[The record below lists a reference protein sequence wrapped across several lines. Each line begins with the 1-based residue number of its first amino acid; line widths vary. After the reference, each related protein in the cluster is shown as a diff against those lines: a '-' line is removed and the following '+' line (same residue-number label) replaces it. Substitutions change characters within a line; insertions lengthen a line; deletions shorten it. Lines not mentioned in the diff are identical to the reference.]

1 MNEEE
6 KKRLDESEP
15 QTETDAE
22 QTPPIPESE
31 AAESS
36 SECEEEE
43 EMEDAAVSED
53 ENGDESVPEP
63 EAEQPQQEP
72 QQEPQPQQQP
82 MEKMLTQSQ
91 VNELVGR
98 ARQEGR
104 ESALKELYGR
114 YGVSGDSELND
125 VFGRG
130 QAYLTLDDDFKA
142 EQSSNK
148 ALLAEN
154 ALLKTKVDESRW
166 EDIKAILGSKNMDIT
181 PENIEAEIPTHPEW
195 RQTVVAQQ
203 QQQAQ
208 AQPQQD
214 SLQPQQQPQQAV
226 LRKLGSESTAKD
238 GGNGDDEE
246 SEQERAMKLF
256 GFNKEKRKGEK
267 RIMTLEEAKAAI
279 EDLKAQGETED
290 DILKV
295 LYGMFTEDK
304 LSLSDLRTF
313 IGILGYEFTEEFEA
327 MSDEDKK
334 TKGWEQEDD
343 PEKSGVDKE
352 EIEKAKEFGDDEGE
366 EKEPEEP
373 EEESEDDEKKRAMK
387 LFGLD
392 K

>member
-6 KKRLDESEP
+6 KKRLSESEVVGDESSEASSEVANESES
-15 QTETDAE
+15 QAETDNTQPTMSE
-22 QTPPIPESE
+22 PEPE
-31 AAESS
+31 AVET
-36 SECEEEE
+36 
-43 EMEDAAVSED
+43 AVSED

-63 EAEQPQQEP
+63 EAEPQQQPQEEQ
-72 QQEPQPQQQP
+72 PQPQQQQP

-195 RQTVVAQQ
+195 RQTVSVQQ
-203 QQQAQ
+203 QQPQAQ
-208 AQPQQD
+208 QPQQD
-214 SLQPQQQPQQAV
+214 SLQPQPQQQPQQAV
-226 LRKLGSESTAKD
+226 LRKLGSESTAKN

-246 SEQERAMKLF
+246 SEKEQAMRLF
-256 GFNKEKRKGEK
+256 GFNK
-267 RIMTLEEAKAAI
+267 
-279 EDLKAQGETED
+279 
-290 DILKV
+290 
-295 LYGMFTEDK
+295 
-304 LSLSDLRTF
+304 
-313 IGILGYEFTEEFEA
+313 
-327 MSDEDKK
+327 
-334 TKGWEQEDD
+334 
-343 PEKSGVDKE
+343 
-352 EIEKAKEFGDDEGE
+352 
-366 EKEPEEP
+366 
-373 EEESEDDEKKRAMK
+373 
-387 LFGLD
+387 
-392 K
+392 

>member
-6 KKRLDESEP
+6 KKRLDESTDDHS

-22 QTPPIPESE
+22 QNPPIPEPE
-31 AAESS
+31 AAECSS
-36 SECEEEE
+36 SECEEE

-53 ENGDESVPEP
+53 ENGDESEPEP
-63 EAEQPQQEP
+63 EAAEP
-72 QQEPQPQQQP
+72 QQEQPQQQQP

-195 RQTVVAQQ
+195 RQTVSVQQ
-203 QQQAQ
+203 QSQAQ
-208 AQPQQD
+208 QPQQD
-214 SLQPQQQPQQAV
+214 SLQPQQQPQPQQAV
-226 LRKLGSESTAKD
+226 LRKLGSESTAKN

-246 SEQERAMKLF
+246 SEKEQAMKLF
-256 GFNKEKRKGEK
+256 GFNK
-267 RIMTLEEAKAAI
+267 
-279 EDLKAQGETED
+279 
-290 DILKV
+290 
-295 LYGMFTEDK
+295 
-304 LSLSDLRTF
+304 
-313 IGILGYEFTEEFEA
+313 
-327 MSDEDKK
+327 
-334 TKGWEQEDD
+334 
-343 PEKSGVDKE
+343 
-352 EIEKAKEFGDDEGE
+352 
-366 EKEPEEP
+366 
-373 EEESEDDEKKRAMK
+373 
-387 LFGLD
+387 
-392 K
+392 

>member
-6 KKRLDESEP
+6 KKRLSESEVVGDESSEASSEVANESES
-15 QTETDAE
+15 QAETDNTQPTMSE
-22 QTPPIPESE
+22 PEPE
-31 AAESS
+31 AVET
-36 SECEEEE
+36 
-43 EMEDAAVSED
+43 AVSED
-53 ENGDESVPEP
+53 ENGDESEPEP
-63 EAEQPQQEP
+63 EAEPQPQPQQE
-72 QQEPQPQQQP
+72 QPQPQQQP

-195 RQTVVAQQ
+195 RQTVSVQQ

-208 AQPQQD
+208 QPQQD
-214 SLQPQQQPQQAV
+214 SLQPQQQPQQPQQQAV
-226 LRKLGSESTAKD
+226 LRKLGSESTAKN
-238 GGNGDDEE
+238 GENGDDEE
-246 SEQERAMKLF
+246 SEKEQAMRLF
-256 GFNKEKRKGEK
+256 GFNK
-267 RIMTLEEAKAAI
+267 
-279 EDLKAQGETED
+279 
-290 DILKV
+290 
-295 LYGMFTEDK
+295 
-304 LSLSDLRTF
+304 
-313 IGILGYEFTEEFEA
+313 
-327 MSDEDKK
+327 
-334 TKGWEQEDD
+334 
-343 PEKSGVDKE
+343 
-352 EIEKAKEFGDDEGE
+352 
-366 EKEPEEP
+366 
-373 EEESEDDEKKRAMK
+373 
-387 LFGLD
+387 
-392 K
+392 

>member
-6 KKRLDESEP
+6 KKRLSESEVVGDESSETSSEVANEPEP
-15 QTETDAE
+15 QAET
-22 QTPPIPESE
+22 E
-31 AAESS
+31 AADNTQPTM
-36 SECEEEE
+36 SEP
-43 EMEDAAVSED
+43 AVSED

-63 EAEQPQQEP
+63 EAAEP
-72 QQEPQPQQQP
+72 QQP

-195 RQTVVAQQ
+195 RQQIAAAAQPQQ
-203 QQQAQ
+203 QQPQ
-208 AQPQQD
+208 QPQQD
-214 SLQPQQQPQQAV
+214 SLQPQPQQQAV

-246 SEQERAMKLF
+246 SEKERAMKLF
-256 GFNKEKRKGEK
+256 GFNK
-267 RIMTLEEAKAAI
+267 
-279 EDLKAQGETED
+279 
-290 DILKV
+290 
-295 LYGMFTEDK
+295 
-304 LSLSDLRTF
+304 
-313 IGILGYEFTEEFEA
+313 
-327 MSDEDKK
+327 
-334 TKGWEQEDD
+334 
-343 PEKSGVDKE
+343 
-352 EIEKAKEFGDDEGE
+352 
-366 EKEPEEP
+366 
-373 EEESEDDEKKRAMK
+373 
-387 LFGLD
+387 
-392 K
+392 

>member
-6 KKRLDESEP
+6 KKRLSESEVVGDESSEASSEVANESES
-15 QTETDAE
+15 QAETDNTQPTMSE
-22 QTPPIPESE
+22 PEPE
-31 AAESS
+31 AVET
-36 SECEEEE
+36 
-43 EMEDAAVSED
+43 AVSED
-53 ENGDESVPEP
+53 ENGDESVPES
-63 EAEQPQQEP
+63 EAGQQEP
-72 QQEPQPQQQP
+72 QQEQEQPQQP

-195 RQTVVAQQ
+195 RQTVSVQQ
-203 QQQAQ
+203 QSQV
-208 AQPQQD
+208 QPQQD
-214 SLQPQQQPQQAV
+214 SLQPQPQQAAQQPQQQAV
-226 LRKLGSESTAKD
+226 LRKLGSESTAKG

-256 GFNKEKRKGEK
+256 GFNK
-267 RIMTLEEAKAAI
+267 
-279 EDLKAQGETED
+279 
-290 DILKV
+290 
-295 LYGMFTEDK
+295 
-304 LSLSDLRTF
+304 
-313 IGILGYEFTEEFEA
+313 
-327 MSDEDKK
+327 
-334 TKGWEQEDD
+334 
-343 PEKSGVDKE
+343 
-352 EIEKAKEFGDDEGE
+352 
-366 EKEPEEP
+366 
-373 EEESEDDEKKRAMK
+373 
-387 LFGLD
+387 
-392 K
+392 

>member
-22 QTPPIPESE
+22 QNPPIPEPE
-31 AAESS
+31 AAEC

-43 EMEDAAVSED
+43 EEMEDSAVSED
-53 ENGDESVPEP
+53 ENGDESEPEP
-63 EAEQPQQEP
+63 EAEPQPQQ
-72 QQEPQPQQQP
+72 QQQP

-195 RQTVVAQQ
+195 RQTVAVQQ
-203 QQQAQ
+203 QSQVQ

-214 SLQPQQQPQQAV
+214 SLQPQPQQPQQQAV
-226 LRKLGSESTAKD
+226 LRKLGSESTAKN

-246 SEQERAMKLF
+246 SEKEQAMKLF
-256 GFNKEKRKGEK
+256 GFNK
-267 RIMTLEEAKAAI
+267 
-279 EDLKAQGETED
+279 
-290 DILKV
+290 
-295 LYGMFTEDK
+295 
-304 LSLSDLRTF
+304 
-313 IGILGYEFTEEFEA
+313 
-327 MSDEDKK
+327 
-334 TKGWEQEDD
+334 
-343 PEKSGVDKE
+343 
-352 EIEKAKEFGDDEGE
+352 
-366 EKEPEEP
+366 
-373 EEESEDDEKKRAMK
+373 
-387 LFGLD
+387 
-392 K
+392 

>member
-6 KKRLDESEP
+6 KKRLSESSETSSEVTNEPEPEP
-15 QTETDAE
+15 QAE
-22 QTPPIPESE
+22 AADNPQPE
-31 AAESS
+31 AAEP
-36 SECEEEE
+36 
-43 EMEDAAVSED
+43 AVSED
-53 ENGDESVPEP
+53 GNGDESVPEP
-63 EAEQPQQEP
+63 EAEQQQPQEEEQ
-72 QQEPQPQQQP
+72 QQQP

-130 QAYLTLDDDFKA
+130 QAYVTLDDDFKA

-195 RQTVVAQQ
+195 RQMAAQPQ
-203 QQQAQ
+203 PQAQ
-208 AQPQQD
+208 QPQQD
-214 SLQPQQQPQQAV
+214 SLQPQPQQQAV

-256 GFNKEKRKGEK
+256 GFNK
-267 RIMTLEEAKAAI
+267 
-279 EDLKAQGETED
+279 
-290 DILKV
+290 
-295 LYGMFTEDK
+295 
-304 LSLSDLRTF
+304 
-313 IGILGYEFTEEFEA
+313 
-327 MSDEDKK
+327 
-334 TKGWEQEDD
+334 
-343 PEKSGVDKE
+343 
-352 EIEKAKEFGDDEGE
+352 
-366 EKEPEEP
+366 
-373 EEESEDDEKKRAMK
+373 
-387 LFGLD
+387 
-392 K
+392 

>member
-6 KKRLDESEP
+6 KKRLSESEVVGDESSEASSEVANESES
-15 QTETDAE
+15 QAETDNTQPTMSE
-22 QTPPIPESE
+22 PEPE
-31 AAESS
+31 AVET
-36 SECEEEE
+36 
-43 EMEDAAVSED
+43 AVSED

-63 EAEQPQQEP
+63 EAEPQQEQP
-72 QQEPQPQQQP
+72 QEEQPQPQQQQP

-195 RQTVVAQQ
+195 RPTVSVQQQ

-208 AQPQQD
+208 QPQQD
-214 SLQPQQQPQQAV
+214 SLQPQPQQQAV
-226 LRKLGSESTAKD
+226 LRKLGSESTAKN

-246 SEQERAMKLF
+246 SEKEQAMKLF
-256 GFNKEKRKGEK
+256 GFNK
-267 RIMTLEEAKAAI
+267 
-279 EDLKAQGETED
+279 
-290 DILKV
+290 
-295 LYGMFTEDK
+295 
-304 LSLSDLRTF
+304 
-313 IGILGYEFTEEFEA
+313 
-327 MSDEDKK
+327 
-334 TKGWEQEDD
+334 
-343 PEKSGVDKE
+343 
-352 EIEKAKEFGDDEGE
+352 
-366 EKEPEEP
+366 
-373 EEESEDDEKKRAMK
+373 
-387 LFGLD
+387 
-392 K
+392 

>member
-6 KKRLDESEP
+6 KKRLDESTDDHS
-15 QTETDAE
+15 QTEADAE
-22 QTPPIPESE
+22 QNPPIPEPE
-31 AAESS
+31 AAESSS

-43 EMEDAAVSED
+43 TAAEDAVSED
-53 ENGDESVPEP
+53 ENGDESEP
-63 EAEQPQQEP
+63 EDEAAEPQPQQES
-72 QQEPQPQQQP
+72 QQQQQP

-195 RQTVVAQQ
+195 RQTVSVQQQ

-208 AQPQQD
+208 QPQQD
-214 SLQPQQQPQQAV
+214 SLQPQPQQAAQQPQQAV
-226 LRKLGSESTAKD
+226 LRKLGSESTAKN
-238 GGNGDDEE
+238 GENGDDEE
-246 SEQERAMKLF
+246 SEKEQAMRLF
-256 GFNKEKRKGEK
+256 GFNK
-267 RIMTLEEAKAAI
+267 
-279 EDLKAQGETED
+279 
-290 DILKV
+290 
-295 LYGMFTEDK
+295 
-304 LSLSDLRTF
+304 
-313 IGILGYEFTEEFEA
+313 
-327 MSDEDKK
+327 
-334 TKGWEQEDD
+334 
-343 PEKSGVDKE
+343 
-352 EIEKAKEFGDDEGE
+352 
-366 EKEPEEP
+366 
-373 EEESEDDEKKRAMK
+373 
-387 LFGLD
+387 
-392 K
+392 

>member
-6 KKRLDESEP
+6 KKRLSESEVVGDESSEASSEVANESES
-15 QTETDAE
+15 QAETDNTQPTMSE
-22 QTPPIPESE
+22 PEPE
-31 AAESS
+31 AVET
-36 SECEEEE
+36 
-43 EMEDAAVSED
+43 AVSED
-53 ENGDESVPEP
+53 DNGDESEPEP
-63 EAEQPQQEP
+63 EAEQQPQQKEP
-72 QQEPQPQQQP
+72 QQQQP

-104 ESALKELYGR
+104 ESALKERYGR

-195 RQTVVAQQ
+195 RPTVAVQQ
-203 QQQAQ
+203 QSQVQ

-214 SLQPQQQPQQAV
+214 SLQPQPQQPQQQAV
-226 LRKLGSESTAKD
+226 LRKLGSESTAKN

-246 SEQERAMKLF
+246 SEKEQAMKLF
-256 GFNKEKRKGEK
+256 GFNK
-267 RIMTLEEAKAAI
+267 
-279 EDLKAQGETED
+279 
-290 DILKV
+290 
-295 LYGMFTEDK
+295 
-304 LSLSDLRTF
+304 
-313 IGILGYEFTEEFEA
+313 
-327 MSDEDKK
+327 
-334 TKGWEQEDD
+334 
-343 PEKSGVDKE
+343 
-352 EIEKAKEFGDDEGE
+352 
-366 EKEPEEP
+366 
-373 EEESEDDEKKRAMK
+373 
-387 LFGLD
+387 
-392 K
+392 

>member
-6 KKRLDESEP
+6 KKRLDESTDD
-15 QTETDAE
+15 QSKTETDAE
-22 QTPPIPESE
+22 QQPPIQEPE
-31 AAESS
+31 AAEC

-43 EMEDAAVSED
+43 TEDAAVSED

-63 EAEQPQQEP
+63 EAEQQPQQE
-72 QQEPQPQQQP
+72 QPQPQQP

-195 RQTVVAQQ
+195 RQTVSVQQ
-203 QQQAQ
+203 QSQ

-214 SLQPQQQPQQAV
+214 SLQPQQQPQQPQQQAV

-256 GFNKEKRKGEK
+256 GFNK
-267 RIMTLEEAKAAI
+267 
-279 EDLKAQGETED
+279 
-290 DILKV
+290 
-295 LYGMFTEDK
+295 
-304 LSLSDLRTF
+304 
-313 IGILGYEFTEEFEA
+313 
-327 MSDEDKK
+327 
-334 TKGWEQEDD
+334 
-343 PEKSGVDKE
+343 
-352 EIEKAKEFGDDEGE
+352 
-366 EKEPEEP
+366 
-373 EEESEDDEKKRAMK
+373 
-387 LFGLD
+387 
-392 K
+392 

>member
-6 KKRLDESEP
+6 KKRLSESSETSSEVANEPEPQAETEAADNTQPTMSEP
-15 QTETDAE
+15 
-22 QTPPIPESE
+22 
-31 AAESS
+31 
-36 SECEEEE
+36 
-43 EMEDAAVSED
+43 AVSED
-53 ENGDESVPEP
+53 GNGDESVPEP
-63 EAEQPQQEP
+63 EAETQPQEEEQEQP
-72 QQEPQPQQQP
+72 QQQQP

-130 QAYLTLDDDFKA
+130 QAYVTLDDDFKA

-195 RQTVVAQQ
+195 RQTVSVQQ
-203 QQQAQ
+203 Q

-214 SLQPQQQPQQAV
+214 SLQPQPQQQAQQPQQAV
-226 LRKLGSESTAKD
+226 LRKLGSESTAKG

-256 GFNKEKRKGEK
+256 GFNK
-267 RIMTLEEAKAAI
+267 
-279 EDLKAQGETED
+279 
-290 DILKV
+290 
-295 LYGMFTEDK
+295 
-304 LSLSDLRTF
+304 
-313 IGILGYEFTEEFEA
+313 
-327 MSDEDKK
+327 
-334 TKGWEQEDD
+334 
-343 PEKSGVDKE
+343 
-352 EIEKAKEFGDDEGE
+352 
-366 EKEPEEP
+366 
-373 EEESEDDEKKRAMK
+373 
-387 LFGLD
+387 
-392 K
+392 

>member
-6 KKRLDESEP
+6 KKRLDESEVVGDESSEASSEVANESES
-15 QTETDAE
+15 QAETDNTQPTMSE
-22 QTPPIPESE
+22 PEPE
-31 AAESS
+31 AVET
-36 SECEEEE
+36 
-43 EMEDAAVSED
+43 AVSED
-53 ENGDESVPEP
+53 ENGDESEPEP
-63 EAEQPQQEP
+63 EAAEP
-72 QQEPQPQQQP
+72 QQEPQPQQQQP

-195 RQTVVAQQ
+195 RQTVSVQQ
-203 QQQAQ
+203 QSQV
-208 AQPQQD
+208 QPQQD
-214 SLQPQQQPQQAV
+214 SLQPQPQQQAAQQPQQQAV
-226 LRKLGSESTAKD
+226 LRKLGSESTAKN
-238 GGNGDDEE
+238 GENGDDEE

-256 GFNKEKRKGEK
+256 GFNK
-267 RIMTLEEAKAAI
+267 
-279 EDLKAQGETED
+279 
-290 DILKV
+290 
-295 LYGMFTEDK
+295 
-304 LSLSDLRTF
+304 
-313 IGILGYEFTEEFEA
+313 
-327 MSDEDKK
+327 
-334 TKGWEQEDD
+334 
-343 PEKSGVDKE
+343 
-352 EIEKAKEFGDDEGE
+352 
-366 EKEPEEP
+366 
-373 EEESEDDEKKRAMK
+373 
-387 LFGLD
+387 
-392 K
+392 

>member
-6 KKRLDESEP
+6 KKRLDESTDDHS

-22 QTPPIPESE
+22 QNPPIQEPE
-31 AAESS
+31 AAEC

-43 EMEDAAVSED
+43 TEDAAVSED
-53 ENGDESVPEP
+53 ENGDESEPEP
-63 EAEQPQQEP
+63 EAAEPQQEP
-72 QQEPQPQQQP
+72 QQPQQQQP

-195 RQTVVAQQ
+195 RQTVSVQQ
-203 QQQAQ
+203 QSQ

-214 SLQPQQQPQQAV
+214 SLQPQQQPQQPQQQAV
-226 LRKLGSESTAKD
+226 LRKLGSESTAKN
-238 GGNGDDEE
+238 GENGDDEE

-256 GFNKEKRKGEK
+256 GFNK
-267 RIMTLEEAKAAI
+267 
-279 EDLKAQGETED
+279 
-290 DILKV
+290 
-295 LYGMFTEDK
+295 
-304 LSLSDLRTF
+304 
-313 IGILGYEFTEEFEA
+313 
-327 MSDEDKK
+327 
-334 TKGWEQEDD
+334 
-343 PEKSGVDKE
+343 
-352 EIEKAKEFGDDEGE
+352 
-366 EKEPEEP
+366 
-373 EEESEDDEKKRAMK
+373 
-387 LFGLD
+387 
-392 K
+392 

>member
-6 KKRLDESEP
+6 KKRLNESSEASSEVTNEPEPEPQAEAADNTQPTMSEP
-15 QTETDAE
+15 
-22 QTPPIPESE
+22 
-31 AAESS
+31 
-36 SECEEEE
+36 
-43 EMEDAAVSED
+43 AVSED
-53 ENGDESVPEP
+53 GNGDESVPEP
-63 EAEQPQQEP
+63 EAETQPQEEEEQEQP
-72 QQEPQPQQQP
+72 QQQQP

-130 QAYLTLDDDFKA
+130 QAYVTLDDDFKA

-195 RQTVVAQQ
+195 RQQMAAQPQQ
-203 QQQAQ
+203 QPQAQ
-208 AQPQQD
+208 PQPQQD
-214 SLQPQQQPQQAV
+214 SLQPQPQQQQAV

-238 GGNGDDEE
+238 GGNGDDDE

-256 GFNKEKRKGEK
+256 GFNK
-267 RIMTLEEAKAAI
+267 
-279 EDLKAQGETED
+279 
-290 DILKV
+290 
-295 LYGMFTEDK
+295 
-304 LSLSDLRTF
+304 
-313 IGILGYEFTEEFEA
+313 
-327 MSDEDKK
+327 
-334 TKGWEQEDD
+334 
-343 PEKSGVDKE
+343 
-352 EIEKAKEFGDDEGE
+352 
-366 EKEPEEP
+366 
-373 EEESEDDEKKRAMK
+373 
-387 LFGLD
+387 
-392 K
+392 

>member
-6 KKRLDESEP
+6 KKRLSESEVDDANAETSSEVTNEPEP
-15 QTETDAE
+15 QAETDNP
-22 QTPPIPESE
+22 QPE
-31 AAESS
+31 AAEP
-36 SECEEEE
+36 
-43 EMEDAAVSED
+43 AVSED
-53 ENGDESVPEP
+53 GNGDESVPEP
-63 EAEQPQQEP
+63 EAAETQPQPQQ
-72 QQEPQPQQQP
+72 QEQEQQQQP

-130 QAYLTLDDDFKA
+130 QAYVTLDDDFKA

-195 RQTVVAQQ
+195 RQQMAAAQPQQ
-203 QQQAQ
+203 QPQAQ
-208 AQPQQD
+208 PQPQQD
-214 SLQPQQQPQQAV
+214 SLQPQQQQAV

-238 GGNGDDEE
+238 GGNGDDDE

-256 GFNKEKRKGEK
+256 GFNK
-267 RIMTLEEAKAAI
+267 
-279 EDLKAQGETED
+279 
-290 DILKV
+290 
-295 LYGMFTEDK
+295 
-304 LSLSDLRTF
+304 
-313 IGILGYEFTEEFEA
+313 
-327 MSDEDKK
+327 
-334 TKGWEQEDD
+334 
-343 PEKSGVDKE
+343 
-352 EIEKAKEFGDDEGE
+352 
-366 EKEPEEP
+366 
-373 EEESEDDEKKRAMK
+373 
-387 LFGLD
+387 
-392 K
+392 

>member
-6 KKRLDESEP
+6 KKRLSESEVDDANGAETSSEVANESES
-15 QTETDAE
+15 QAETDNTQPTMSE
-22 QTPPIPESE
+22 PEPE
-31 AAESS
+31 AAET
-36 SECEEEE
+36 
-43 EMEDAAVSED
+43 AVSED

-63 EAEQPQQEP
+63 EAEQQPQQEP
-72 QQEPQPQQQP
+72 QQPQPQQP

-195 RQTVVAQQ
+195 RPTVAVQQ

-208 AQPQQD
+208 QPQQD
-214 SLQPQQQPQQAV
+214 SLQPQQQPQPQQQAV

-256 GFNKEKRKGEK
+256 GFNK
-267 RIMTLEEAKAAI
+267 
-279 EDLKAQGETED
+279 
-290 DILKV
+290 
-295 LYGMFTEDK
+295 
-304 LSLSDLRTF
+304 
-313 IGILGYEFTEEFEA
+313 
-327 MSDEDKK
+327 
-334 TKGWEQEDD
+334 
-343 PEKSGVDKE
+343 
-352 EIEKAKEFGDDEGE
+352 
-366 EKEPEEP
+366 
-373 EEESEDDEKKRAMK
+373 
-387 LFGLD
+387 
-392 K
+392 

>member
-6 KKRLDESEP
+6 KKRLDESEVVGDESSEASSEVANESES
-15 QTETDAE
+15 QAETDNTQPTMSE
-22 QTPPIPESE
+22 PEPE
-31 AAESS
+31 AVET
-36 SECEEEE
+36 
-43 EMEDAAVSED
+43 AVSED

-63 EAEQPQQEP
+63 EAEPQPQP
-72 QQEPQPQQQP
+72 QQQQP

-195 RQTVVAQQ
+195 RQQIAAAAQPQQ
-203 QQQAQ
+203 QQPQ
-208 AQPQQD
+208 QPQQD
-214 SLQPQQQPQQAV
+214 SLQPQQQQQAV
-226 LRKLGSESTAKD
+226 LRKLGSESTAKG

-256 GFNKEKRKGEK
+256 GFNK
-267 RIMTLEEAKAAI
+267 
-279 EDLKAQGETED
+279 
-290 DILKV
+290 
-295 LYGMFTEDK
+295 
-304 LSLSDLRTF
+304 
-313 IGILGYEFTEEFEA
+313 
-327 MSDEDKK
+327 
-334 TKGWEQEDD
+334 
-343 PEKSGVDKE
+343 
-352 EIEKAKEFGDDEGE
+352 
-366 EKEPEEP
+366 
-373 EEESEDDEKKRAMK
+373 
-387 LFGLD
+387 
-392 K
+392 

>member
-6 KKRLDESEP
+6 KKRLSESSETSSEVTNEP
-15 QTETDAE
+15 EAAADNPQ
-22 QTPPIPESE
+22 PE
-31 AAESS
+31 AAEP
-36 SECEEEE
+36 
-43 EMEDAAVSED
+43 AVSED
-53 ENGDESVPEP
+53 GNGDESVPEP
-63 EAEQPQQEP
+63 EAEQQ
-72 QQEPQPQQQP
+72 PQPQEEEEQQP

-114 YGVSGDSELND
+114 YGVSGDSELDD

-130 QAYLTLDDDFKA
+130 QAYVTLDDDFKA

-195 RQTVVAQQ
+195 RQMAAVAQPQ
-203 QQQAQ
+203 PQ

-214 SLQPQQQPQQAV
+214 SLQPQPQPQQQAV

-246 SEQERAMKLF
+246 SEKERAMKLF
-256 GFNKEKRKGEK
+256 GFNK
-267 RIMTLEEAKAAI
+267 
-279 EDLKAQGETED
+279 
-290 DILKV
+290 
-295 LYGMFTEDK
+295 
-304 LSLSDLRTF
+304 
-313 IGILGYEFTEEFEA
+313 
-327 MSDEDKK
+327 
-334 TKGWEQEDD
+334 
-343 PEKSGVDKE
+343 
-352 EIEKAKEFGDDEGE
+352 
-366 EKEPEEP
+366 
-373 EEESEDDEKKRAMK
+373 
-387 LFGLD
+387 
-392 K
+392 

>member
-6 KKRLDESEP
+6 KKRLDESTDDHS

-22 QTPPIPESE
+22 QQPPIPEPE
-31 AAESS
+31 AAESSS

-43 EMEDAAVSED
+43 TAVSED

-63 EAEQPQQEP
+63 EAGQPQQ
-72 QQEPQPQQQP
+72 QEEPQQQP

-195 RQTVVAQQ
+195 RQTVSVQQ
-203 QQQAQ
+203 QPQVQ

-214 SLQPQQQPQQAV
+214 SLQPQQQAV
-226 LRKLGSESTAKD
+226 LRKLGSESTAKN

-246 SEQERAMKLF
+246 SEKEQAMRLF
-256 GFNKEKRKGEK
+256 GFNK
-267 RIMTLEEAKAAI
+267 
-279 EDLKAQGETED
+279 
-290 DILKV
+290 
-295 LYGMFTEDK
+295 
-304 LSLSDLRTF
+304 
-313 IGILGYEFTEEFEA
+313 
-327 MSDEDKK
+327 
-334 TKGWEQEDD
+334 
-343 PEKSGVDKE
+343 
-352 EIEKAKEFGDDEGE
+352 
-366 EKEPEEP
+366 
-373 EEESEDDEKKRAMK
+373 
-387 LFGLD
+387 
-392 K
+392 

>member
-6 KKRLDESEP
+6 KKRLSESEVVGDESSEASSEVANESES
-15 QTETDAE
+15 QAETDNTQPTMSEPEPEAE
-22 QTPPIPESE
+22 ET
-31 AAESS
+31 
-36 SECEEEE
+36 
-43 EMEDAAVSED
+43 AVSED

-63 EAEQPQQEP
+63 EAEQQQP
-72 QQEPQPQQQP
+72 QQEPQPQQQQP

-195 RQTVVAQQ
+195 RQTVSVQ

-214 SLQPQQQPQQAV
+214 SLQPQPQPQQAV
-226 LRKLGSESTAKD
+226 LRKLGSESTAKN

-246 SEQERAMKLF
+246 SEKEQAMRLF
-256 GFNKEKRKGEK
+256 GFNK
-267 RIMTLEEAKAAI
+267 
-279 EDLKAQGETED
+279 
-290 DILKV
+290 
-295 LYGMFTEDK
+295 
-304 LSLSDLRTF
+304 
-313 IGILGYEFTEEFEA
+313 
-327 MSDEDKK
+327 
-334 TKGWEQEDD
+334 
-343 PEKSGVDKE
+343 
-352 EIEKAKEFGDDEGE
+352 
-366 EKEPEEP
+366 
-373 EEESEDDEKKRAMK
+373 
-387 LFGLD
+387 
-392 K
+392 

>member
-6 KKRLDESEP
+6 KKRLSESEVVGDESSEASSEVANEPEP
-15 QTETDAE
+15 QAETDNT
-22 QTPPIPESE
+22 QPTMSE
-31 AAESS
+31 P
-36 SECEEEE
+36 
-43 EMEDAAVSED
+43 AVSED
-53 ENGDESVPEP
+53 ENGDESEPEP
-63 EAEQPQQEP
+63 EAEPQQPQEEPQPQQ
-72 QQEPQPQQQP
+72 QQQP

-195 RQTVVAQQ
+195 RQTVSVQQ
-203 QQQAQ
+203 QSQVQ

-214 SLQPQQQPQQAV
+214 SPLQAQQPQQQQQAV
-226 LRKLGSESTAKD
+226 LRKLGSESTAKN

-246 SEQERAMKLF
+246 SEKEQAMRLF
-256 GFNKEKRKGEK
+256 GFNK
-267 RIMTLEEAKAAI
+267 
-279 EDLKAQGETED
+279 
-290 DILKV
+290 
-295 LYGMFTEDK
+295 
-304 LSLSDLRTF
+304 
-313 IGILGYEFTEEFEA
+313 
-327 MSDEDKK
+327 
-334 TKGWEQEDD
+334 
-343 PEKSGVDKE
+343 
-352 EIEKAKEFGDDEGE
+352 
-366 EKEPEEP
+366 
-373 EEESEDDEKKRAMK
+373 
-387 LFGLD
+387 
-392 K
+392 

>member
-6 KKRLDESEP
+6 KKRLSESEVDDANGAETSSEVANEPEP
-15 QTETDAE
+15 QAET
-22 QTPPIPESE
+22 E
-31 AAESS
+31 AADNTQPTM
-36 SECEEEE
+36 SEP
-43 EMEDAAVSED
+43 AVSED

-63 EAEQPQQEP
+63 EAEQQQQPQQEQPQP
-72 QQEPQPQQQP
+72 QQQQQP

-195 RQTVVAQQ
+195 RQTVSVQQ
-203 QQQAQ
+203 QQPQVQ

-214 SLQPQQQPQQAV
+214 SLQPQPQQQPQQAV
-226 LRKLGSESTAKD
+226 LRKLGSESTAKN

-246 SEQERAMKLF
+246 SEKEQAMRLF
-256 GFNKEKRKGEK
+256 GFNK
-267 RIMTLEEAKAAI
+267 
-279 EDLKAQGETED
+279 
-290 DILKV
+290 
-295 LYGMFTEDK
+295 
-304 LSLSDLRTF
+304 
-313 IGILGYEFTEEFEA
+313 
-327 MSDEDKK
+327 
-334 TKGWEQEDD
+334 
-343 PEKSGVDKE
+343 
-352 EIEKAKEFGDDEGE
+352 
-366 EKEPEEP
+366 
-373 EEESEDDEKKRAMK
+373 
-387 LFGLD
+387 
-392 K
+392 

>member
-6 KKRLDESEP
+6 KKRLSESEVVGDESSEASSEVANEP
-15 QTETDAE
+15 ESQAETDNTQPTMSE
-22 QTPPIPESE
+22 PEPE
-31 AAESS
+31 AVET
-36 SECEEEE
+36 
-43 EMEDAAVSED
+43 AVSED
-53 ENGDESVPEP
+53 ENGDESEPEP
-63 EAEQPQQEP
+63 EAEPQQPQQE
-72 QQEPQPQQQP
+72 PQQQP

-195 RQTVVAQQ
+195 RQTVAVQQ
-203 QQQAQ
+203 QSQ

-214 SLQPQQQPQQAV
+214 SLQPQPQQAAQQPQQQAV

-256 GFNKEKRKGEK
+256 GFNK
-267 RIMTLEEAKAAI
+267 
-279 EDLKAQGETED
+279 
-290 DILKV
+290 
-295 LYGMFTEDK
+295 
-304 LSLSDLRTF
+304 
-313 IGILGYEFTEEFEA
+313 
-327 MSDEDKK
+327 
-334 TKGWEQEDD
+334 
-343 PEKSGVDKE
+343 
-352 EIEKAKEFGDDEGE
+352 
-366 EKEPEEP
+366 
-373 EEESEDDEKKRAMK
+373 
-387 LFGLD
+387 
-392 K
+392 

>member
-6 KKRLDESEP
+6 KKRLDESTDDHS
-15 QTETDAE
+15 QTEADAE
-22 QTPPIPESE
+22 QNPPIPEPE

-43 EMEDAAVSED
+43 EEMDDAAVSED
-53 ENGDESVPEP
+53 DNGDESEP
-63 EAEQPQQEP
+63 EDEAEPQPQQEP
-72 QQEPQPQQQP
+72 QQPQQP

-195 RQTVVAQQ
+195 RQTVSVQQ
-203 QQQAQ
+203 QQQQ
-208 AQPQQD
+208 QPQQD
-214 SLQPQQQPQQAV
+214 SLQPQPQQAAQQPQQAV
-226 LRKLGSESTAKD
+226 LRKLGSESTAKN
-238 GGNGDDEE
+238 GENGDDEE
-246 SEQERAMKLF
+246 SEKEQAMRLF
-256 GFNKEKRKGEK
+256 GFNK
-267 RIMTLEEAKAAI
+267 
-279 EDLKAQGETED
+279 
-290 DILKV
+290 
-295 LYGMFTEDK
+295 
-304 LSLSDLRTF
+304 
-313 IGILGYEFTEEFEA
+313 
-327 MSDEDKK
+327 
-334 TKGWEQEDD
+334 
-343 PEKSGVDKE
+343 
-352 EIEKAKEFGDDEGE
+352 
-366 EKEPEEP
+366 
-373 EEESEDDEKKRAMK
+373 
-387 LFGLD
+387 
-392 K
+392 

>member
-6 KKRLDESEP
+6 KKRLSESEVDDANGAEASSEVANEPEP
-15 QTETDAE
+15 QSETETADNT
-22 QTPPIPESE
+22 QPTMSE
-31 AAESS
+31 P
-36 SECEEEE
+36 
-43 EMEDAAVSED
+43 AVSED
-53 ENGDESVPEP
+53 ENGDESEPEP
-63 EAEQPQQEP
+63 EAEQQQPQPQQEQEQP
-72 QQEPQPQQQP
+72 QQQQP

-195 RQTVVAQQ
+195 RPTVSVQQ
-203 QQQAQ
+203 QSQVQ

-214 SLQPQQQPQQAV
+214 SLQPQAQPQQAV
-226 LRKLGSESTAKD
+226 LRKLGSESTAKN

-246 SEQERAMKLF
+246 SEKEQAMKLF
-256 GFNKEKRKGEK
+256 GFNK
-267 RIMTLEEAKAAI
+267 
-279 EDLKAQGETED
+279 
-290 DILKV
+290 
-295 LYGMFTEDK
+295 
-304 LSLSDLRTF
+304 
-313 IGILGYEFTEEFEA
+313 
-327 MSDEDKK
+327 
-334 TKGWEQEDD
+334 
-343 PEKSGVDKE
+343 
-352 EIEKAKEFGDDEGE
+352 
-366 EKEPEEP
+366 
-373 EEESEDDEKKRAMK
+373 
-387 LFGLD
+387 
-392 K
+392 

>member
-6 KKRLDESEP
+6 KKRLSESEVVGDESSEASSEVANEP
-15 QTETDAE
+15 ESQAETDNTQPTMSE
-22 QTPPIPESE
+22 PEPE
-31 AAESS
+31 AAET
-36 SECEEEE
+36 
-43 EMEDAAVSED
+43 AVSED

-63 EAEQPQQEP
+63 EAEQQQEEQEQP
-72 QQEPQPQQQP
+72 QQQQP

-195 RQTVVAQQ
+195 RPTVSVQQ
-203 QQQAQ
+203 QSQVQ

-214 SLQPQQQPQQAV
+214 SLQPQQQPQPQQQAV
-226 LRKLGSESTAKD
+226 LRKLGSESTAKG

-246 SEQERAMKLF
+246 SEKEQAMKLF
-256 GFNKEKRKGEK
+256 GFNK
-267 RIMTLEEAKAAI
+267 
-279 EDLKAQGETED
+279 
-290 DILKV
+290 
-295 LYGMFTEDK
+295 
-304 LSLSDLRTF
+304 
-313 IGILGYEFTEEFEA
+313 
-327 MSDEDKK
+327 
-334 TKGWEQEDD
+334 
-343 PEKSGVDKE
+343 
-352 EIEKAKEFGDDEGE
+352 
-366 EKEPEEP
+366 
-373 EEESEDDEKKRAMK
+373 
-387 LFGLD
+387 
-392 K
+392 